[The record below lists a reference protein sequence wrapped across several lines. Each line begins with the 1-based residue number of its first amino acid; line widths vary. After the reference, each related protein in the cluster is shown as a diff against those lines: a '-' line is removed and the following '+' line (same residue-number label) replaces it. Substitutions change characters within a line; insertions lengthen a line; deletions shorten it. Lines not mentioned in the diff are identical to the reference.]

1 MFVNRDSQITLN
13 KARSG
18 RRMLMTK
25 CLAVVVFLL
34 TLSGIPASAGL
45 ITFTGADL
53 GVVPTNPSGPNST
66 AAAASF
72 GVAAALLGN
81 VSIITFEGSP
91 VGSFSNLLVAPGVS
105 ISGSDLNGSNQT
117 IKNAFNATFPSLD
130 GYNTTSGGSKFVE
143 VFGGTLV
150 FTFATPV
157 QFFGVFLSGVQ
168 TNFFADTITFSDGSS
183 QTILVP
189 GAGTS
194 SSVGAL
200 AFVGFTD
207 AGQSISSITITAGV
221 PGSGADAIGVDDVRY
236 QSASAVPEPGSM
248 GLVLS
253 GCLFLLGV
261 RRLGAARI

>member
-1 MFVNRDSQITLN
+1 
-13 KARSG
+13 
-18 RRMLMTK
+18 MTK
-25 CLAVVVFLL
+25 CIAVVVFLL

-105 ISGSDLNGSNQT
+105 ISGSDLNSSNQT
-117 IKNAFNATFPSLD
+117 IKDAFNATFPSLD

-157 QFFGVFLSGVQ
+157 QFFGAFLSGVQ
-168 TNFFADTITFSDGSS
+168 TNFFADTITFSDGTS
-183 QTILVP
+183 QTIFVP

-194 SSVGAL
+194 NSVGEL

-207 AGQSISSITITAGV
+207 AGKSISSITITAGG
-221 PGSGADAIGVDDVRY
+221 PNGADAIGVDDVRY
-236 QSASAVPEPGSM
+236 QRAAAAVPEPTT
-248 GLVLS
+248 LA
-253 GCLFLLGV
+253 LLGLGLLGLGFG
-261 RRLGAARI
+261 RRRKT

>member
-1 MFVNRDSQITLN
+1 MLVDRDSQITLN

-25 CLAVVVFLL
+25 CIAVVVFLL

-105 ISGSDLNGSNQT
+105 ISGSDLNSSNQT

-130 GYNTTSGGSKFVE
+130 GYNTTSGGAKFVE

-157 QFFGVFLSGVQ
+157 QFFGAFLSGVQ
-168 TNFFADTITFSDGSS
+168 TNFFADTITFSDGTS

-189 GAGTS
+189 GTGTTG
-194 SSVGAL
+194 SVGEL

-207 AGQSISSITITAGV
+207 AGKSISSITITA
-221 PGSGADAIGVDDVRY
+221 SGPNGGDFIGVDDVRY
-236 QSASAVPEPGSM
+236 QRAAAAIPEPTT
-248 GLVLS
+248 LA
-253 GCLFLLGV
+253 LLGLGLLGLGFG
-261 RRLGAARI
+261 RRRKT